1 MEKKYKIVVY
11 VPESHSD
18 RLRDAMCAAGAGV
31 IGNYEYCTFTSK
43 GVGRFRPGAGANP
56 TIGQVGKMEA
66 VDEERI
72 ETVCS
77 GEKLTAVMQAI
88 KDTHPYEEPGTDV
101 YPIEILS

>member
-11 VPESHSD
+11 TPASHSEK
-18 RLRDAMCAAGAGV
+18 LREAMGDAGAGV

-43 GVGRFRPGAGANP
+43 GVGRFKPGTGANP
-56 TIGQVGKMEA
+56 TIGEVGKMEA

-77 GEKLTAVMQAI
+77 DDKLSAVMQAI
-88 KDTHPYEEPGTDV
+88 KDVHPYEEPGVDV
-101 YPIEILS
+101 YPIEIL